1 MAKLIFRPPQLRI
14 GAGGEEERH
23 ATWMELFYDLLF
35 VAVVAQLSLQLSR
48 DLSLFGI
55 LRFVLLFIPVW
66 WAWIGQAFYSTRF
79 DTDDL
84 GHRLFIIAQMFAVA
98 AMGVTVH
105 QGFSRGSAG
114 FALSYAAVRFILV
127 GEYIGADI
135 FVPAARR
142 FIRHLEIGFGIAA
155 TFWLVSA
162 FIPPPYRFIL
172 WGIGLLIDFG
182 TPLTAGTMHS
192 QLAPHAVHLPERFAL
207 FTLIVLGESITG
219 VVSGL
224 SHQHWSLASAA
235 AAMLGLSLAF
245 SLWWV
250 YFDNIDA
257 APIRAARNGGH
268 IWVYQTWLYSHLP
281 LVIGLTATA
290 VGVQFVVI
298 SPQDLALPPPERWL
312 ICGGV
317 ALTLFSLG
325 LIHLTTTISRLRS
338 RRLNHAA
345 YHFGTACALLL
356 LSALGS
362 FRPLILI
369 AILALACAAQVV
381 REVVGQLRNG
391 YQ

>member
-1 MAKLIFRPPQLRI
+1 MPKLMFRPPQLRI

-35 VAVVAQLSLQLSR
+35 AAVVAQLSLQLSR
-48 DLSLFGI
+48 DLSPFGI
-55 LRFVLLFIPVW
+55 LRFVLLFVPVW
-66 WAWIGQAFYSTRF
+66 WAWIGQAFYATRF
-79 DTDDL
+79 DTDDM

-98 AMGVTVH
+98 AMAATVH
-105 QGFSRGSAG
+105 QGLSRGLAG
-114 FALSYAAVRFILV
+114 FALSYAALRFILV

-142 FIRHLEIGFGIAA
+142 FIRHLEIGFGVAA

-162 FIPPPYRFIL
+162 FVPPPYRFML
-172 WGIGLLIDFG
+172 WGLGLLIDFG

-224 SHQHWSLASAA
+224 SQQHWSSASAVG
-235 AAMLGLSLAF
+235 AMLGLSLAF
-245 SLWWV
+245 SLWWI

-257 APIRAARNGGH
+257 SPIRAARTGGH
-268 IWVYQTWLYSHLP
+268 IWIYQTWLYAHLP

-290 VGVQFVVI
+290 VGVEHVVR
-298 SPQDLALPPPERWL
+298 SPQHLVLPPQERWL

-317 ALTLFSLG
+317 ALVLFSLG
-325 LIHLTTTISRLRS
+325 LIHLTTTLSRPQP
-338 RRLNHAA
+338 RRFSHAV
-345 YHFGTACALLL
+345 YHFGTAAALLL
-356 LSALGS
+356 LGALGA

-369 AILALACAAQVV
+369 ALLALACAAQVI
-381 REVVGQLRNG
+381 REVLLQL
-391 YQ
+391 QT